1 MKTVGK
7 QLEEAR
13 LAKNWTPELASR
25 ETKIKVDRLR
35 DLEADDY
42 SHFASPT
49 YARGFVR
56 TYARALGLDE
66 YRMLRQLDTK
76 LPDDDSSNIAT
87 ETGVAYLPET
97 SMPPR
102 AAHMD
107 YTGLYIVMALGAVV
121 TLAIMFVLFEA
132 YRVGELSNWFAS
144 STEPAAAA
152 GTSGT
157 NADGT
162 PAIPAADAMKRAL
175 PVDSNTPPPIVDATT
190 NEATA
195 TNTATATV
203 DTNAAPTS
211 PRALPV
217 DLSTLATNVATADTN
232 AAPVHAPRALPV
244 DPSELTN
251 AAAPVAPR
259 ALPVNPADLNNAAP
273 AAPAPTTVV
282 AMNTPQPSNGAAKIP
297 IPPVATSAPTLRAP
311 VPSASSATPQPHNG
325 PVMEPPLPPVAPT
338 ASDATASTSADPNK
352 RLVLT
357 ASQDSFVRVTNLDS
371 PDADKPMYAAV
382 LHSGESIGFN
392 GRKFSINVGI
402 PAAVGIKLDGVNYGP
417 HSDQQAP
424 ETFTVESHLP

>member
-25 ETKIKVDRLR
+25 ETKIKVDRLH
-35 DLEADDY
+35 DLEGDDY

-66 YRMLRQLDTK
+66 YRILRQLDNK

-102 AAHMD
+102 AAHRD
-107 YTGLYIVMALGAVV
+107 YTGLYIVAGLGAVV
-121 TLAIMFVLFEA
+121 TLAIVFVLFEA

-144 STEPAAAA
+144 SPENVASAA
-152 GTSGT
+152 GT
-157 NADGT
+157 NANGT
-162 PAIPAADAMKRAL
+162 PANPTADADNRAK
-175 PVDSNTPPPIVDATT
+175 PIDSNTPPPII
-190 NEATA
+190 EAANA
-195 TNTATATV
+195 TNTTNG
-203 DTNAAPTS
+203 TNAAADAAPAIPGLVS
-211 PRALPV
+211 PKALPV
-217 DLSTLATNVATADTN
+217 DPSELTNAAVADTN
-232 AAPVHAPRALPV
+232 AAPLHARKALPVDPSELTNAAVTDTNAAPMHARKALPV

-251 AAAPVAPR
+251 AAAANPGSGTLVAVNTPAPSSGTDGTNKTNGTGAKPAPSTSSPVSAPVD
-259 ALPVNPADLNNAAP
+259 PSTQPAATNAAP
-273 AAPAPTTVV
+273 QDAAA
-282 AMNTPQPSNGAAKIP
+282 GA
-297 IPPVATSAPTLRAP
+297 V
-311 VPSASSATPQPHNG
+311 G
-325 PVMEPPLPPVAPT
+325 
-338 ASDATASTSADPNK
+338 DAGSNK

-357 ASQDSFVRVTNLDS
+357 ASRDCFVRVTNLDAA
-371 PDADKPMYAAV
+371 DGDKPLYAAV
-382 LHSGESIGFN
+382 LHNGQSVGFD

-402 PAAVGIKLDGVNYGP
+402 PSAVGIKLDGVNYGP